1 MMRPVSLKRT
11 SVAARLARDSQGVTL
26 TEFGLISPVLFMM
39 IMGIFDVAHTVY
51 TASMVDGAMQSAARA
66 MTIEGAA
73 LREAQIDARVIA
85 QVRNV
90 VPSTA
95 DITLD
100 KQYYDDFSDVN
111 VPEEFTDTNGDGI
124 CNDGESYVD
133 TNNNNQWDANRG
145 SAGIGGARDVVL
157 YTVTVSYPRLFPIYN
172 MVGMSQ
178 NATITGSTVLRN
190 QPYDEQ
196 NRVAQIRTCP

>member
-1 MMRPVSLKRT
+1 MMRPLSFKRT
-11 SVAARLARDSQGVTL
+11 SAAARLARDSQGVTL

-39 IMGIFDVAHTVY
+39 IMGIFDIAHTVY
-51 TASMVDGAMQSAARA
+51 TSSMVDGAMQSAARA

-73 LREAQIDARVIA
+73 LREAQIDARVIE

-172 MVGMSQ
+172 MVGMNQ
-178 NATITGSTVLRN
+178 NATVTGSTVLRN

-196 NRVAQIRTCP
+196 NRVSQIRTCP

>member
-1 MMRPVSLKRT
+1 MIGRLSSKRNGI
-11 SVAARLARDSQGVTL
+11 ARRLARDSQGVTL

-39 IMGIFDVAHTVY
+39 IMGIFDIAHNVY
-51 TASMVDGAMQSAARA
+51 TSSMVDGAMQSAARA

-73 LREAQIDARVIA
+73 MREAQIDARVIA

-95 DITLD
+95 EITLD
-100 KQYYDDFSDVN
+100 KQYYDDFSDVS

-133 TNNNNQWDANRG
+133 TNNNNQWDADRG

-157 YTVTVSYPRLFPIYN
+157 YTVTVEYPRLFPIYN
-172 MVGMSQ
+172 MVGMNQ
-178 NATITGSTVLRN
+178 NAKITGSTVLRN

-196 NRVAQIRTCP
+196 NRVSQVRQCP